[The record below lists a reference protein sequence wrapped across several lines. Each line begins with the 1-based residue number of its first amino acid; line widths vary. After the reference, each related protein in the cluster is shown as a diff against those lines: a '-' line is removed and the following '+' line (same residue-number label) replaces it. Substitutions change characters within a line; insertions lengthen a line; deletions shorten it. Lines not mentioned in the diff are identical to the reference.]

1 MHLHLHSEYSL
12 LDGSIRIS
20 ELPARVKEMGMN
32 AVALTDHGA
41 MYGIIQFYKACMKEG
56 IKPILGCEI
65 YVSNNL
71 QDRSKDDNK
80 NYHLVLLAENDA
92 GYKNLMKIVSEGF
105 VNGFYYRPRVSK
117 TFLAE
122 HSYGL
127 IASSACLG
135 GEVSQRILAN
145 RYEKAKEAA
154 LEYQEIFGKDN
165 FFLEIQDHGI
175 REQSVVNQGLLQ
187 IHYETGIPL
196 IATNDAHYLT
206 KEDAEP
212 HDVLLCIQTASTV
225 AEEQRMKFP
234 SQEFYVKSAQE
245 MEVLFRAYPDALSNT
260 QKIADRC
267 QVHLDF
273 DTLHL
278 PAFPIPEGYTET
290 SYLATLIEQGLAKRY
305 GTIDASIKERYEF
318 EFQTIVSMGYTN
330 YFLIVWDFIRFAKS
344 KNIEVGPGR
353 GSAAGSIVSYALEI
367 TDIDPLQYGLL
378 FERFLNPERVSMPDI
393 DIDFCYERRE
403 EVIQYVIDKYGADHV
418 AQIVTFGTMAAR
430 AAIRDVGRA
439 LAIPYNR
446 VDQVAKMVPNE
457 LGMTL
462 RKALDINPDIKKQM
476 DMDHQVQKMVETALK
491 VEGLPRHTS
500 THAAGVLIAKE
511 PVTEYVPL
519 TRNGDVITTQY
530 NMTELEELGLLKM
543 DFLGLRTLTVIRD
556 AVDLI
561 KKNHGVVVDF
571 SRMTM
576 DDPQVLKLFEQAN
589 TLGIFQFESAG
600 MRAFLKEL
608 RPDAFEDL
616 VAANSLFRPGPMN
629 QIPTF
634 IANKHD
640 PSHISYIHE
649 SLESILNVTY
659 GCIVYQEQVMQ
670 IVRQI
675 GGYSLG
681 RADLVRRAMSKKKMD
696 VMEEERH
703 YFVYGQLD
711 EEGQILVNGAVRNGV
726 DEKAANRIYDLMI
739 DFANYAFNKSHS
751 VAYAVVAY
759 RTAYLKCYYPAEF
772 MAALMS
778 SVMGDEA
785 KIALYMQECSRL
797 RVEVLPPDINQS
809 FAKFTV
815 EQGKIRFGLTAIK
828 SVGAPLIQAIIQTR
842 QDGGEFTSFQDFVE
856 RMYSEDRHILNK
868 RAVDRL
874 IKAGTFTNLGHTRAQ
889 LLKHYEDLIDS
900 VMNREKNNLAGQF
913 NMFASME
920 QDTTYV
926 LPEEVE
932 MPKRQILALEKE
944 VSGMYLSGHPLDEY
958 ADMLTRVS
966 PMNSIEIRSICEEG
980 GNEQLYNHCYISFA
994 GMISH
999 VRKML
1004 TKKNDMMA
1012 FAIVEDLSGTLECV
1026 IFPKVYQEF
1035 LPLIQEGKLVQVNG
1049 RLTFSEVEEPK
1060 ILVDSITTLEINS
1073 KLPRQAREGTE
1084 EYANKCQTVYL
1095 NVESVRL
1102 REVTEMISSTLG
1114 KQHGNIQV
1122 KLCLQP
1128 EAKVLLADSSMWIQP
1143 SQVDEKV
1150 RQLEVLLG
1158 NSNVKLL

>member
-1026 IFPKVYQEF
+1026 IFPKVYQDF
-1035 LPLIQEGKLVQVNG
+1035 LPLIQEGTLVQVNG

>member
-56 IKPILGCEI
+56 VKPILGCEI

-245 MEVLFRAYPDALSNT
+245 MEVLFHAYPDALSNT

-439 LAIPYNR
+439 LDIPYNR

-462 RKALDINPDIKKQM
+462 SKALDINPDIKKQM

-772 MAALMS
+772 MAALIS

-797 RVEVLPPDINQS
+797 KVEVLPPDINKS

-856 RMYSEDRHILNK
+856 RMYSKDRHILNK

-926 LPEEVE
+926 LPEVVE

-958 ADMLTRVS
+958 ADMLARVS

-1026 IFPKVYQEF
+1026 IFPKVYQVF
-1035 LPLIQEGKLVQVNG
+1035 LPLIQEGTLVQVNG

-1073 KLPRQAREGTE
+1073 KLSRQAKEGTE

-1128 EAKVLLADSSMWIQP
+1128 EAKVLVADPSMWIQP

-1158 NSNVKLL
+1158 DSNVKLL